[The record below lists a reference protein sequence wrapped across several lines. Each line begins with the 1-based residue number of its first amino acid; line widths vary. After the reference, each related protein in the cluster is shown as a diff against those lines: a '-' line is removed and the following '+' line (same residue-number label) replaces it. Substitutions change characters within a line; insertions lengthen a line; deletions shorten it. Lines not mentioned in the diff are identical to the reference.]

1 MSRLPIRVR
10 LTLAFAAAMACL
22 LAAIGFVVYVRV
34 GSALVATVDQT
45 LQAQTQEALHR
56 RGDDHGLVDRDMG
69 GGTTLAQLLD
79 ARGRVLRT
87 TLAGLKPLLSPA
99 DAARVAA
106 GARFHRDVDLRTPGG
121 DWRILAVPDPG
132 SHGAIAVARSL
143 ELRKDTLRHLFRELV
158 VAGMLG
164 LVLASLL
171 GYGLA
176 ASALRPVE
184 AMRRRAASVTP
195 AGPAELPVPPSNDE
209 ISRLAETL
217 NAMLAR
223 LRAAVEHERRFVAD
237 ASHEL
242 RTPLALLRTELELAL
257 RRPRPVAEL
266 EEALRSAAEEADR
279 LSRLADDLLLIARA
293 DEGTLPIRREPVA
306 VDVLLQRVASRFRA
320 RATGLGRSLRVLD
333 TDAVAEIDADRAE
346 QALGNLVDNAL
357 EHGGG
362 DVELFARVDDGR
374 VELHVADGG
383 RGFPPS
389 FLEQAFDR
397 FTRADEA
404 RGGDGAGLGL
414 SIVSVVAKAHGGS
427 VAAANRSGGGADVW
441 IALPRDASPV

>member
-1 MSRLPIRVR
+1 M
-10 LTLAFAAAMACL
+10 T
-22 LAAIGFVVYVRV
+22 
-34 GSALVATVDQT
+34 
-45 LQAQTQEALHR
+45 
-56 RGDDHGLVDRDMG
+56 
-69 GGTTLAQLLD
+69 
-79 ARGRVLRT
+79 
-87 TLAGLKPLLSPA
+87 
-99 DAARVAA
+99 
-106 GARFHRDVDLRTPGG
+106 
-121 DWRILAVPDPG
+121 
-132 SHGAIAVARSL
+132 
-143 ELRKDTLRHLFRELV
+143 
-158 VAGMLG
+158 
-164 LVLASLL
+164 
-171 GYGLA
+171 
-176 ASALRPVE
+176 
-184 AMRRRAASVTP
+184 
-195 AGPAELPVPPSNDE
+195 
-209 ISRLAETL
+209 
-217 NAMLAR
+217 
-223 LRAAVEHERRFVAD
+223 
-237 ASHEL
+237 
-242 RTPLALLRTELELAL
+242 
-257 RRPRPVAEL
+257 RPRL
-266 EEALRSAAEEADR
+266 
-279 LSRLADDLLLIARA
+279 
-293 DEGTLPIRREPVA
+293 
-306 VDVLLQRVASRFRA
+306 RA